1 MAERR
6 ALSERDTFWLEHL
19 RACGEGSLKAYAEAH
34 DLDVRALFDA
44 KARLRRKGALPA
56 VTTAPRVVRVE
67 RARGSGATG
76 PAYCRVHFPNGVSVE
91 LACAPEQWPAL
102 FASVTAQP

>member
-1 MAERR
+1 MLERG
-6 ALSERDTFWLEHL
+6 ALTERDTFWLEHL
-19 RACGEGSLKAYAEAH
+19 RACGKGELKAYAETH
-34 DLDVRALFDA
+34 DLDVRALYEA

-56 VTTAPRVVRVE
+56 ATAPRVIRVE
-67 RARGSGATG
+67 RAGGSGTTG

-91 LACAPEQWPAL
+91 LACAPEQWAAL